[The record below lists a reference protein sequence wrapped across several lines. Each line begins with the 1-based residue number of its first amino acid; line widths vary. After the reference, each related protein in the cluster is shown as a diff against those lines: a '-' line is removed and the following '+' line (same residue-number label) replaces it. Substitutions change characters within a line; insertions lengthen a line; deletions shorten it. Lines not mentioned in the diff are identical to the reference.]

1 MLYIST
7 IPTEPAY
14 HGDQRSRLP
23 VIGSDNGTPVNG
35 NATLSEA
42 TSWAA
47 LPGRELWLSNDSNS
61 TLTITFTFIDNTTLA
76 FQINAGEDFDER
88 MVPFTSIAVSASG
101 YWRWRVRGNL
111 T

>member
-1 MLYIST
+1 MPLNAST

-47 LPGRELWLSNDSNS
+47 LPGRELW
-61 TLTITFTFIDNTTLA
+61 
-76 FQINAGEDFDER
+76 
-88 MVPFTSIAVSASG
+88 
-101 YWRWRVRGNL
+101 
-111 T
+111 